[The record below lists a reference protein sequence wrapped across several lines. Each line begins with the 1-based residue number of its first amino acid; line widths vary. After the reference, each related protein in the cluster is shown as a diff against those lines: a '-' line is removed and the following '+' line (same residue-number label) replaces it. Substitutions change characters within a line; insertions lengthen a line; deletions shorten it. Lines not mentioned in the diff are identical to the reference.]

1 MNVINEMNIN
11 FSAKSVNESFA
22 RSVVSAFVMSLDPT
36 IAELSDIKTAVSEAV
51 TNSII
56 HGYEGQDGR
65 ITILSKISG
74 RSIYIE
80 ISDQGCG
87 ISDVKKAME
96 PMFTTRPKEDRS
108 GMGFSFMEAFMDRLE
123 VQSTVGLGT
132 VVKMWKEI
140 GVTKH
145 HFE

>member
-1 MNVINEMNIN
+1 MNNTNEMLVE
-11 FSAKSVNESFA
+11 FKSVAMNESFA
-22 RSVVSAFVMSLDPT
+22 RMVVAAFIASTNPT
-36 IAELSDIKTAVSEAV
+36 LEEVSDVKTAVSEAV

-56 HGYEGQDGR
+56 HGYEGRDGR

-87 ISDVKKAME
+87 IPDVKKAME